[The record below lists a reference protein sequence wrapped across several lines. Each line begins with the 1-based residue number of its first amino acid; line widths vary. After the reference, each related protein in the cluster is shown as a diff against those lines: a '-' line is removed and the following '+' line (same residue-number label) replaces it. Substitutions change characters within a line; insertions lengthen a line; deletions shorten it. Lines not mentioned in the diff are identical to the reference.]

1 MPTDT
6 NASEAQATNTETQ
19 STAPAAEETLNEGG
33 VKALRAER
41 DARKAADARVKDLE
55 AQVAALSVSLD
66 EAKTAGS
73 VAAEQAAA
81 QVAELQAKL
90 ARAEVIHTMRVPD
103 ALADFLQGTT
113 AEELTASAEKLL
125 AAIPAPAPASDAAPA
140 PLAMRPDPSQGG
152 APEPATTKD
161 ALTAMLIEA
170 VGGR

>member
-1 MPTDT
+1 MPTEPTPDQTPDT
-6 NASEAQATNTETQ
+6 NAPEA
-19 STAPAAEETLNEGG
+19 PAEETLNEGG

-55 AQVAALSVSLD
+55 AQVAALSVNLD
-66 EAKTAGS
+66 ETKAAGS

-81 QVAELQAKL
+81 TVAELQAKL
-90 ARAEVIHTMRVPD
+90 ARAEVIHSMNVPD
-103 ALADFLQGTT
+103 ALADFLQGSN

-125 AAIPAPAPASDAAPA
+125 AAIPTPAPASDAAPA

-152 APEPATTKD
+152 TPEPATATD

>member
-1 MPTDT
+1 MPTETIDQTPDT
-6 NASEAQATNTETQ
+6 NAPEA
-19 STAPAAEETLNEGG
+19 PAEETLTEGG

-41 DARKAADARVKDLE
+41 DARKAAETRVKDLE

-66 EAKTAGS
+66 ETKTAGS

-81 QVAELQAKL
+81 TVADLQARL
-90 ARAEVIHTMRVPD
+90 ARVEVIHSMNVPD
-103 ALADFLQGTT
+103 ALADFLQGSNT
-113 AEELTASAEKLL
+113 EELTASAEKLL

-152 APEPATTKD
+152 TPEPATTTD
-161 ALTAMLIEA
+161 ALTAMLIQA